1 MKDISKYIQAD
12 GTLDHQLLIKELAD
26 IVGFN
31 AEKRRGILYWEVT
44 NAYNNQ
50 KPDEDTSFNYGLNVT
65 KDKVLPK
72 QASTVHSKGILT
84 EDTLISYLN
93 SEALSEFV
101 LCQDEYSV
109 YDAEEER
116 YIAELKIRKKH
127 YPDCLIEFDKY
138 RNNLEY
144 SGEIDKEFLYVVAT
158 TTDIYVFNVT
168 KLTDNGYDF
177 KWEWKNLPRNSEFG
191 GYADK
196 IDKQIGYINIKDASV
211 RYKYQS

>member
-1 MKDISKYIQAD
+1 MKDITKYIQTD
-12 GTLDHQLLIKELAD
+12 GTLDHQLLLQELAN

-31 AEKRRGILYWEVT
+31 AEKRRGELYWEVT

-50 KPDEDTSFNYGLNVT
+50 EPDEDTSFNYGLNVT

-72 QASTVHSKGILT
+72 QAPKVHSTGILT
-84 EDTLISYLN
+84 EDTLITYLN
-93 SEALSEFV
+93 SKALSEFV

-109 YDAEEER
+109 YDAEEDR

-138 RNNLEY
+138 SNNLEY

-158 TTDIYVFNVT
+158 STDIYVFNIT
-168 KLTDNGYDF
+168 NLSNKGYDF
-177 KWEWKNLPRNSEFG
+177 NWQWKNLPRNSEFG
-191 GYADK
+191 GYTDK
-196 IDKQIGYINIKDASV
+196 IDKQVGYINIRDASV
-211 RYKYQS
+211 HYNYKP